1 MTKQIDWHSISL
13 DTLYDWCEQFV
24 HFYDVSVELSD
35 VGVTV
40 EEVEKQY
47 EQAVMQIKLLMD
59 EMELKE

>member
-40 EEVEKQY
+40 EEVENFMAEK
-47 EQAVMQIKLLMD
+47 
-59 EMELKE
+59 